1 MQERVFRVNER
12 AREIEYE
19 RERVG
24 ECVCACVGQMQGWRV
39 LSWPEADR
47 AGRDKVYAKCRMLN
61 VEELSLH
68 RNHPYSCNGKG
79 TYSEIKVWHLRT
91 LNKLLAFNKHI
102 GVGAG
107 SVPPLH
113 YTIRM

>member
-1 MQERVFRVNER
+1 MSASEWVS
-12 AREIEYE
+12 
-19 RERVG
+19 
-24 ECVCACVGQMQGWRV
+24 ECVHAWGRCRDGEYYHGQKQTEPGGTR
-39 LSWPEADR
+39 
-47 AGRDKVYAKCRMLN
+47 YAKCRMLN

-91 LNKLLAFNKHI
+91 LNKLLAFNKHV

-113 YTIRM
+113 YTIRCN